1 MKKLVAWQEEPVM
14 EAPVEKEEMGV
25 TINMDNGE
33 NNFVG
38 ELVDEPIETLIRKPS
53 KKELDREEGRR
64 GNERKPSN
72 KVTYHPVS
80 GRSDSAPSVPYRPGV
95 ARGSYRPTGVLG

>member
-38 ELVDEPIETLIRKPS
+38 ELVDEPKKSLTGRK
-53 KKELDREEGRR
+53 DEEAM
-64 GNERKPSN
+64 SVSQ
-72 KVTYHPVS
+72 VT
-80 GRSDSAPSVPYRPGV
+80 R
-95 ARGSYRPTGVLG
+95 

>member
-38 ELVDEPIETLIRKPS
+38 ELVDEPWQLSSHRCIRLCKS
-53 KKELDREEGRR
+53 
-64 GNERKPSN
+64 
-72 KVTYHPVS
+72 
-80 GRSDSAPSVPYRPGV
+80 
-95 ARGSYRPTGVLG
+95 

>member
-1 MKKLVAWQEEPVM
+1 M

-38 ELVDEPIETLIRKPS
+38 ELVDEPIETLVRKPS
-53 KKELDREEGRR
+53 KKSLTGRKDEEAM
-64 GNERKPSN
+64 NVSQ
-72 KVTYHPVS
+72 VT
-80 GRSDSAPSVPYRPGV
+80 R
-95 ARGSYRPTGVLG
+95 